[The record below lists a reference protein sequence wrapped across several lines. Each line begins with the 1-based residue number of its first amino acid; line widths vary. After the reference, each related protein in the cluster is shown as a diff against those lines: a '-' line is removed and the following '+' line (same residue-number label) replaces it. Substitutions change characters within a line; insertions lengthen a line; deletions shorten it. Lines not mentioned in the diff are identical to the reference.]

1 MSLDRWLPSLSLPS
15 FLPYQLYSK
24 GAGTQRVGGS
34 HAWQDSIRQREGDSD
49 NTYIQYKTQSRYK
62 TERDVEPHGRLFV
75 YAPCKAPYGPRPPS
89 ALPCSHQQWR
99 GRGRAL
105 HHRLCNM
112 ASNEVRS
119 IIFTARS
126 PVTRSAEVE
135 ISDRNVGPKL
145 TSVHVH
151 HRRRPSQQTRTIVQD
166 QNLQG
171 YAGDLRAK
179 PFMYGPPPPS
189 ALQCSLVEREGRG
202 SAPSALN

>member
-112 ASNEVRS
+112 ASNEIRS
-119 IIFTARS
+119 NLHLTKSGDKQKLEEPKWITQRPECFTPHLKRS
-126 PVTRSAEVE
+126 VCTEW
-135 ISDRNVGPKL
+135 G
-145 TSVHVH
+145 
-151 HRRRPSQQTRTIVQD
+151 
-166 QNLQG
+166 
-171 YAGDLRAK
+171 
-179 PFMYGPPPPS
+179 
-189 ALQCSLVEREGRG
+189 
-202 SAPSALN
+202 